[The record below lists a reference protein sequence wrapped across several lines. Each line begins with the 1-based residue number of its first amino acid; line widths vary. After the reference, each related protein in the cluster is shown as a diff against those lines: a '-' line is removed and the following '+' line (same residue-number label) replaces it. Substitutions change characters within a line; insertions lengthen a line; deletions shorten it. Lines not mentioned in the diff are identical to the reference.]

1 MEREDR
7 NRESRKLT
15 RIMSTDKIF
24 FIIPFLL
31 GLSYSVY
38 SVTLRT
44 KIGMLAGSN
53 YPYMIL
59 ITSMETI
66 PGIFSVIMGYY
77 IDKFGGGLSIIFGFL
92 ASISLL
98 VFPLASL
105 NILPILVF
113 VFVSSYMLYTPI
125 IYGIILKKAMG
136 SGKKL
141 GLLLMMQSIGWTLG
155 GLFPATFSLFG
166 AIDFGFVFSSLML
179 LFSTWLLSIIEKP
192 VKSVVSTVNSLGDFA
207 RVISLNWK
215 ISLGIIMWSS
225 AYSMMSGVFSL
236 KLYNSVNS
244 EFEYGIYFTVLTGI
258 ASIIVRPY
266 AGIIVDKV
274 DPIKIILASITAYL
288 LLSLALVIAT
298 PALIVILWIT
308 PIYPFFDTASYSLL
322 SKAMGEKFQFTAAG
336 IISTSMSIGGTIN
349 FLLYNFLKTQEFESL
364 LFIASAIFFI
374 SIIWY
379 LFLFSKVLISFR
391 CKER

>member
-1 MEREDR
+1 
-7 NRESRKLT
+7 
-15 RIMSTDKIF
+15 
-24 FIIPFLL
+24 
-31 GLSYSVY
+31 
-38 SVTLRT
+38 
-44 KIGMLAGSN
+44 MLAGSN

-77 IDKFGGGLSIIFGFL
+77 KDKFGGGLSVIFGFL

-125 IYGIILKKAMG
+125 IYGFILKKAMG
-136 SGKKL
+136 SGKRL

-179 LFSTWLLSIIEKP
+179 LFSTWLLSIMEKP
-192 VKSVVSTVNSLGDFA
+192 VKSVVSTVTSLNDFA
-207 RVISLNWK
+207 RAISLNWG

-274 DPIKIILASITAYL
+274 APIKIILASIIAYL
-288 LLSLALVIAT
+288 ILSLALVIAT
-298 PALIVILWIT
+298 PALIIILWIT

-336 IISTSMSIGGTIN
+336 IMSTSMSIGGAIN

-379 LFLFSKVLISFR
+379 LFLFSKVLTSFR